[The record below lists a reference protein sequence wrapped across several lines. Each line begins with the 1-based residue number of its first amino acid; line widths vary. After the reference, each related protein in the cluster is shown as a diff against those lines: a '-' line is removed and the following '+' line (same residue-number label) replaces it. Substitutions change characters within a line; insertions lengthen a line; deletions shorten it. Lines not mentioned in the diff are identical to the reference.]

1 MQQPNL
7 VKRCKTVMIFLIYS
21 TNVCNLA
28 YNHCPTPHSYK
39 ICISFTWS
47 CSKHNW
53 PHIETSSYHHGNRV
67 WSTEVYSLTLSLQ
80 IAQLPPWK
88 IETSVLSVQHTYCKT
103 HRDLLG
109 RYHLNFSCFSQF
121 RNVTFWRSCPWQA
134 INAWYSCKISLQ
146 LVFRVGRSGELI
158 WKIPSLLILP
168 DFFRHNL
175 ISIFYFFKE
184 TLVPGTLAREKQSYA
199 KK

>member
-1 MQQPNL
+1 MRIKNVHYYYYYYYYFLYLELFKAQLTADWNFFLSPWQQSVINWSLLPN
-7 VKRCKTVMIFLIYS
+7 TFAA
-21 TNVCNLA
+21 N
-28 YNHCPTPHSYK
+28 
-39 ICISFTWS
+39 
-47 CSKHNW
+47 CS
-53 PHIETSSYHHGNRV
+53 TSSLKDWNQCTQC
-67 WSTEVYSLTLSLQ
+67 STYLLQ
-80 IAQLPPWK
+80 NTSRLVRAVPSQLQ
-88 IETSVLSVQHTYCKT
+88 L
-103 HRDLLG
+103 
-109 RYHLNFSCFSQF
+109 FSQF

-175 ISIFYFFKE
+175 VSIFYFFKE